1 MITALL
7 TLLLLASSVQQD
19 LPHAFPRETAKQI
32 VDNERVTV
40 WDVTWPKGKVTALHR
55 HKYDLIGVD
64 LVDATAKVTDR
75 DGQSRSSSPKAGG
88 VVWLDKGTVHREEGT
103 SDTPRHAILIDLKD
117 VKVPPMENK
126 SGLPSAFPRDGSKKL
141 FENDKVI
148 VWDYTWIPGKPTVM
162 HFHDK
167 DVIAIYMENGELKS
181 TTRDGQATS
190 NPIAF
195 GDARFNPRNRMHSE
209 ELVKGKARAIVVEL
223 K

>member
-1 MITALL
+1 MLTAIITY
-7 TLLLLASSVQQD
+7 LLLASPFQKD
-19 LPHAFPRETAKQI
+19 LPHAFPRDTAKQV

-40 WDVTWPKGKVTALHR
+40 WDVTWPKGKATPLHR

-64 LVDATAKVTDR
+64 LADATVKLTGS
-75 DGQSRSSSPKAGG
+75 DGQSRTSSAKAGG
-88 VVWLDKGTVHREEGT
+88 VVWLDKGTVHIEEGA
-103 SDTPRHAILIDLKD
+103 SDKPRHAILIDLKD
-117 VKVPPMENK
+117 VKVPPLENK
-126 SGLPSAFPRDGSKKL
+126 TGMPPAFPREGGKKL
-141 FENDKVI
+141 FENNRVI
-148 VWDYTWIPGKPTVM
+148 VWDYTWTPGIPTVM

-181 TTRDGQATS
+181 TTPDGQVTN

-195 GDARFNPRNRMHSE
+195 GDARFNPRNRAHSE